1 MTKQE
6 AISIIMERLTATRKS
21 LPQSKI
27 EAMADQMVRCGVEGL
42 AMIGHA
48 AIEAERSRN
57 TYSAQQNIDAIA
69 GKKND

>member
-6 AISIIMERLTATRKS
+6 AIQQINERLAATGKS

-27 EAMADQMVRCGVEGL
+27 EAMADQMMVCGLWGL

-48 AIEAERSRN
+48 AIEADRAGRE
-57 TYSAQQNIDAIA
+57 YSAQRNIDAIA
-69 GKKND
+69 GKQ